1 MSYQYHFI
9 CVCITQ
15 YIIVVWK
22 DVWIDG
28 IKIDWTLDMI
38 GWAFLLC
45 PTIPNLAYVLYHVV
59 TKKVILLLIANITLL
74 VMR

>member
-1 MSYQYHFI
+1 MYVYYT
-9 CVCITQ
+9 V
-15 YIIVVWK
+15 YIIIVWK

-38 GWAFLLC
+38 GWAFLLY
-45 PTIPNLAYVLYHVV
+45 PTIPNLALYHLV
-59 TKKVILLLIANITLL
+59 TKKVILLLIANITFL

>member
-1 MSYQYHFI
+1 MYVYYT
-9 CVCITQ
+9 V
-15 YIIVVWK
+15 YIIFGWK

-28 IKIDWTLDMI
+28 IKFDWTLDMI

-45 PTIPNLAYVLYHVV
+45 PTIPNLAYMLYHVV